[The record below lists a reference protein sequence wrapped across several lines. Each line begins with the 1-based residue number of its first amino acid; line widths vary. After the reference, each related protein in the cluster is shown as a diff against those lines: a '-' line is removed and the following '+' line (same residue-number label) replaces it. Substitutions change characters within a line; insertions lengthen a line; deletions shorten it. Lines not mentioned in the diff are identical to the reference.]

1 MNAKDIAVAF
11 LTLAASG
18 RVDEAYDLYVG
29 ESFRHHNP
37 FFAGSAQSLKEGMRD
52 NALKNPN
59 KVFELQRA
67 IEEGAF
73 VAVHSRI
80 QMPPGGASIAVVHI
94 FHIEAG
100 KILELWDVG
109 QPVPESSVNEHGMF

>member
-1 MNAKDIAVAF
+1 VSAKEIAVAF
-11 LTLAASG
+11 LKLAASG

-37 FFAGSAQSLKEGMRD
+37 YFAGNAQSLKEGMRD
-52 NALKNPN
+52 NALKNPS
-59 KVFELQRA
+59 KTCDVQRA

-80 QMPPGGASIAVVHI
+80 HMPPSQTITVVHL
-94 FHIEAG
+94 FRMEAG
-100 KILELWDVG
+100 KIVELWDVG
-109 QPVPESSVNEHGMF
+109 QPVPEDAVNEQGMF